1 MLEFFVMRNLDVKVT
16 LKSKAKTVNNYI
28 IKNQSD
34 IVKKLNLIENILPT
48 KHFYFTCIKLFTIQ

>member
-34 IVKKLNLIENILPT
+34 IVKKMNLIESFLLT
-48 KHFYFTCIKLFTIQ
+48 KHFYFTCMKLFTIQ